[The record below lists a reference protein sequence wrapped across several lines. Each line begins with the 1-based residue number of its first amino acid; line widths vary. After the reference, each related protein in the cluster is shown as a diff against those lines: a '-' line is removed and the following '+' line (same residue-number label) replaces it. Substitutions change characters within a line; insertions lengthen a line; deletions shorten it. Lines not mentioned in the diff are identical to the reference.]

1 MVIEMSNNESNE
13 ELSTAE
19 VIRRKQKLKNIL
31 TIIGE
36 SLQDFFKQKI
46 EEEYSHKPSLIT
58 IEEVNSVEKQTSKSK
73 VHLVSYQVNSNIG
86 RSKINLL
93 VKFASDNERFNNEIE
108 NHHLLKSA
116 TAKVEGFYTPEIVYK
131 NERLKCIIYEGVEGK
146 SFRASNLDK
155 NHKYKSAGKMLAVIH
170 SNQPTKVDV
179 QPYKKLILYI
189 VSTFGDAEIEKKIVT
204 QVLPYLKSIETSKG
218 GVCIHG
224 DYHGGNLLIQTAIEE
239 KNNTPEIRMF
249 VIDPEFAMKK
259 RDRCEDIGTFF
270 SKPVFNEY
278 KNYGNINETVK
289 NFKAFLKG
297 YNEMLKETNAGFFLQ
312 DLYPDGL
319 TVDFHIIAY
328 MLYFISTQL
337 FDKGKSLFCEDVNQ
351 CFSIIDEI
359 VQKKPFSG

>member
-1 MVIEMSNNESNE
+1 MNNNGSNE
-13 ELSTAE
+13 KLSKAE

-36 SLQDFFKQKI
+36 SLQDFFKKKI
-46 EEEYSHKPSLIT
+46 EEKYSIKPDLIT

-86 RSKINLL
+86 KSKINLL
-93 VKFASDNERFNNEIE
+93 VKFASDNERFNKELE

-131 NERLKCIIYEGVEGK
+131 NERLKCIIYEGIEGK
-146 SFRASNLDK
+146 SFRVSNLDK
-155 NHKYKSAGKMLAVIH
+155 NYKYNLAGKTLAVIH
-170 SNQPTKVDV
+170 SNVTTKIDV

-189 VSTFGDAEIEKKIVT
+189 VSTFGDVEIEKKIVT
-204 QVLPYLKSIETSKG
+204 QVLPYLKAIETSKG

-224 DYHGGNLLIQTAIEE
+224 DYHGGNLLIQTGIEE
-239 KNNTPEIRMF
+239 KNNTPEIKMF
-249 VIDPEFAMKK
+249 VIDPEFAMKQ

-270 SKPVFNEY
+270 SKPVFNEF
-278 KNYGNINETVK
+278 KKYGNINETVK
-289 NFKAFLKG
+289 NFKVFLKG
-297 YNEMLKETNAGFFLQ
+297 YNAMLKETNAGFFLQ

-328 MLYFISTQL
+328 ILYFISTQVL
-337 FDKGKSLFCEDVNQ
+337 DKGKTLFCEDINQ
-351 CFSIIDEI
+351 CFTLIDEI
-359 VQKKPFSG
+359 IQKKPFCG